1 MSWGPGITGTM
12 KLRRKV
18 AALVLI
24 GTTFVCSE
32 TRRALA
38 QDPPPDLRMLMNMD
52 LFEPRNNGAK
62 GSPAPASSPGDD
74 SMLDQIRTLDAMGY
88 LGNRGDA
95 NANGAP
101 APSAAM
107 EAPESAPPAPDSAG
121 APPQSDIDEPVEP
134 RQPASRPSYDAE
146 GPQP

>member
-1 MSWGPGITGTM
+1 M

-24 GTTFVCSE
+24 GTTFVCGE

-38 QDPPPDLRMLMNMD
+38 QDSPPDLRMLMNMD

-88 LGNRGDA
+88 LGNHGDA
-95 NANGAP
+95 NGNGAP
-101 APSAAM
+101 APAAAM
-107 EAPESAPPAPDSAG
+107 EAPESAPPAPESAG
-121 APPQSDIDEPVEP
+121 APPQSDLNENESEPNEP
-134 RQPASRPSYDAE
+134 PQPASRPSYDVE
-146 GPQP
+146 

>member
-1 MSWGPGITGTM
+1 M

-24 GTTFVCSE
+24 GTTFVCGE
-32 TRRALA
+32 TRRVLA
-38 QDPPPDLRMLMNMD
+38 QESPPDLRMLMNMD

-88 LGNRGDA
+88 LGNHGDA
-95 NANGAP
+95 ANGNGASAP
-101 APSAAM
+101 RAAM
-107 EAPESAPPAPDSAG
+107 EAPASALPAPESAG
-121 APPQSDIDEPVEP
+121 APPQSDVDENENEPVAP
-134 RQPASRPSYDAE
+134 PQPASRPSYDVE

>member
-1 MSWGPGITGTM
+1 M

-24 GTTFVCSE
+24 GTTFVCGE

-38 QDPPPDLRMLMNMD
+38 QDSPPDLRMLMDLD
-52 LFEPRNNGAK
+52 LFEPRNNGA
-62 GSPAPASSPGDD
+62 GAAASGAAPGDD

-88 LGNRGDA
+88 LGNHRDA
-95 NANGAP
+95 ANGNGAP
-101 APSAAM
+101 APAAAM
-107 EAPESAPPAPDSAG
+107 EAPESTPAPESAG
-121 APPQSDIDEPVEP
+121 APPQSDINENENEPVEP
-134 RQPASRPSYDAE
+134 PQPASRPSYDVE

>member
-1 MSWGPGITGTM
+1 
-12 KLRRKV
+12 
-18 AALVLI
+18 
-24 GTTFVCSE
+24 
-32 TRRALA
+32 
-38 QDPPPDLRMLMNMD
+38 MLMNMD

-88 LGNRGDA
+88 LGNHRDA

-101 APSAAM
+101 APAAAM
-107 EAPESAPPAPDSAG
+107 EAPESLPPPPDSAG
-121 APPQSDIDEPVEP
+121 APPQSDINENENEPMASP
-134 RQPASRPSYDAE
+134 QPSSHSSYDVE

>member
-1 MSWGPGITGTM
+1 M

-24 GTTFVCSE
+24 GTTFVCGE

-38 QDPPPDLRMLMNMD
+38 QDSPPDLRMLMNMD
-52 LFEPRNNGAK
+52 LFEPRNHGGAT

-88 LGNRGDA
+88 LGHHGDA
-95 NANGAP
+95 NGNGAP
-101 APSAAM
+101 APAAAM
-107 EAPESAPPAPDSAG
+107 EAPESTPAPESAG
-121 APPQSDIDEPVEP
+121 APPQSDLNENENEPVAP
-134 RQPASRPSYDAE
+134 PQPASRPSYDVE

>member
-1 MSWGPGITGTM
+1 MQLSC
-12 KLRRKV
+12 KV

-24 GTTFVCSE
+24 GTTFVCGE

-38 QDPPPDLRMLMNMD
+38 QDSPPDLRMLMNMD

-88 LGNRGDA
+88 LGNHRDA

-101 APSAAM
+101 APAAAM
-107 EAPESAPPAPDSAG
+107 EAPESLPPAPEPAG
-121 APPQSDIDEPVEP
+121 ASPQSDLNENENENEPMASP
-134 RQPASRPSYDAE
+134 QPASRPS
-146 GPQP
+146 

>member
-1 MSWGPGITGTM
+1 M

-24 GTTFVCSE
+24 GTTFVCGE

-38 QDPPPDLRMLMNMD
+38 QDSPPDLRMLMNMD

-88 LGNRGDA
+88 LGNHGDA
-95 NANGAP
+95 ANGNSAP
-101 APSAAM
+101 APAAAM
-107 EAPESAPPAPDSAG
+107 EAPESTPPAPEPVG
-121 APPQSDIDEPVEP
+121 ATPQSDIDEPVAP
-134 RQPASRPSYDAE
+134 PQPASRPSYDVE

>member
-1 MSWGPGITGTM
+1 M

-24 GTTFVCSE
+24 GTTLVCGE

-38 QDPPPDLRMLMNMD
+38 QDSPPDLRMLMNMD

-88 LGNRGDA
+88 LGNHGDA

-101 APSAAM
+101 APAAAM
-107 EAPESAPPAPDSAG
+107 EAPESLPAAPEPAG
-121 APPQSDIDEPVEP
+121 ASPQSDINENENEPVAP
-134 RQPASRPSYDAE
+134 PQPAGRPSYDVE

>member
-1 MSWGPGITGTM
+1 MQLS
-12 KLRRKV
+12 RKV

-24 GTTFVCSE
+24 GTTLVCGE

-38 QDPPPDLRMLMNMD
+38 QDSPPDLRMLMNMD

-88 LGNRGDA
+88 LGNHRDA

-101 APSAAM
+101 APAAAM
-107 EAPESAPPAPDSAG
+107 EAPESLPPVPESAG
-121 APPQSDIDEPVEP
+121 APPQSDINENEPVAP
-134 RQPASRPSYDAE
+134 PQPAGRPSYDVE

>member
-1 MSWGPGITGTM
+1 MQLS
-12 KLRRKV
+12 RKV

-24 GTTFVCSE
+24 GTTFLCGE
-32 TRRALA
+32 TRRAFA

-52 LFEPRNNGAK
+52 LFEPRNNGGAK

-74 SMLDQIRTLDAMGY
+74 SMLDQIQTLDAMGY

-95 NANGAP
+95 NGNAAP
-101 APSAAM
+101 APAAAM
-107 EAPESAPPAPDSAG
+107 EAPESAPPAPESAG
-121 APPQSDIDEPVEP
+121 AAPQSDINENENEPIAP
-134 RQPASRPSYDAE
+134 PQPASRPSYDVE